1 MTSTPERAYLAPDQ
15 KDAAFIQ
22 SSFKL
27 TSDQNSVLLTYLR
40 ENIHIALF
48 QFVSNKDLL
57 E

>member
-1 MTSTPERAYLAPDQ
+1 MTSTPERAYLAQDQ
-15 KDAAFIQ
+15 KDAAFTQ
-22 SSFKL
+22 SSINL
-27 TSDQNSVLLTYLR
+27 TSDQKSVLTYLR